1 MIGLKVVERREV
13 MKRKLSRRSVIASVI
28 FVGTLIGGGVIVQQ
42 LRGYENVILT
52 ICLLVMIF
60 RMKITDFILKTNKK
74 SSISV

>member
-28 FVGTLIGGGVIVQQ
+28 FVGTLIGGGVIAQQ

-60 RMKITDFILKTNKK
+60 RMKITDSILKTNKK